1 MGRKYAIRSQ
11 EQFYFVTF
19 TVVYWLDV
27 FIRQEYRNIL
37 IDSIKYCQKEK
48 GLLVGAWC
56 IMTSH
61 VHLILGTDETSK
73 LEDIIR
79 DLKSYTS
86 RHIRKYMEN
95 NPQESRKEW
104 MLWMMKRAGEKK
116 SNNKDFQFWQ
126 QHNHPIELSTKEIML
141 QRLDYIHKV
150 AARRYDQ
157 WGIFSFGNSII
168 TLSNFL
174 TKKLWFN
181 ALTMCTTIQLKR
193 AL

>member
-1 MGRKYAIRSQ
+1 MGRKYAIRDQ

-27 FIRQEYRNIL
+27 FIREEYKSIF

-61 VHLILGTDETSK
+61 IHMAIGTTGDNK

-86 RHIRKYMEN
+86 RHIRKYIEN

-104 MLWMMKRAGEKK
+104 LLWMMKRAGSKK
-116 SNNKDFQFWQ
+116 SNNKDFLFWQ
-126 QHNHPIELSTKEIML
+126 QHNHPIELSSNEIL
-141 QRLDYIHKV
+141 KQRVDYIHNNPVETSFV
-150 AARRYDQ
+150 ANPSEWIYSSAGDYQGKKGLID
-157 WGIFSFGNSII
+157 IY
-168 TLSNFL
+168 FL
-174 TKKLWFN
+174 E
-181 ALTMCTTIQLKR
+181 
-193 AL
+193 

>member
-141 QRLDYIHKV
+141 QRLDYIHNNPV
-150 AARRYDQ
+150 DAGFVDQPADWVFSSARDYEDQ
-157 WGIFSFGNSII
+157 KGIIEISF
-168 TLSNFL
+168 LY
-174 TKKLWFN
+174 
-181 ALTMCTTIQLKR
+181 
-193 AL
+193 